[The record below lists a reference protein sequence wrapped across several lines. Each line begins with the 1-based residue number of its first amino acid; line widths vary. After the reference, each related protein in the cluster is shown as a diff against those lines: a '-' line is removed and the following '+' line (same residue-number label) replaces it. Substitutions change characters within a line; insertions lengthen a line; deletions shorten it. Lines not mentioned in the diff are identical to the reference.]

1 MSLLD
6 GDAGPAPSKIPRYVA
21 LGGASLFILATLVF
35 LALRFHTE
43 KATVRLFLS
52 QVAAGDFQSAYRTWK
67 PGSSYAFG
75 DFMRDWG
82 PASEYGPVRTFE
94 LREAHQPPNASGVV
108 VTVELSPYAPFPS
121 AGDPKSR
128 DTKEVRLWV
137 EISDQS
143 MSYAPSEFQFK
154 R

>member
-21 LGGASLFILATLVF
+21 LGAASLLILAVTLL
-35 LALRFHTE
+35 LALRFRAE
-43 KATVRLFLS
+43 KSTVRQFLS

-67 PGSSYAFG
+67 PGASYGFD

-82 PASEYGPVRTFE
+82 PKGEYGPVRSFD
-94 LREAHQPPNASGVV
+94 LREAHQPRNASGVV
-108 VTVELSPYAPFPS
+108 VTVELSPYVPFPGS
-121 AGDPKSR
+121 SDPKRR
-128 DTKEVRLWV
+128 DSKEVHLWV
-137 EISDQS
+137 ETSDQS
-143 MSYAPSEFQFK
+143 MSYAPAEYQFK

>member
-6 GDAGPAPSKIPRYVA
+6 GDAGPAPSRIPRYVA
-21 LGGASLFILATLVF
+21 LGGVALVLVSATVF

-52 QVAAGDFQSAYRTWK
+52 QLASGDFQSAYRIWK
-67 PGSSYAFG
+67 PGPSYAFD

-82 PASEYGPVRTFE
+82 PNGEYGPVKGYD
-94 LREAHQPPNASGVV
+94 LREAHQPRNASGVV
-108 VTVELSPYAPFPS
+108 VTIAVSPYSPIPGP
-121 AGDPKSR
+121 GDPKSR

-137 EISDQS
+137 QSSDQS
-143 MSYAPSEFQFK
+143 LSYAPSEFQF
-154 R
+154 RR